1 MSKHGETEKF
11 IEKLFKEKGE
21 FVFGGEKLNIVK
33 IGKPRPAKGECKT
46 DLYILATNEK
56 SEEKEIK
63 ISIKQSDA
71 DFLENKMSIERA
83 KEIFGVQAKEIIIDC
98 IESEKESF
106 KKDFLIYFE
115 KHIRTEAKCI
125 KIGWKFE
132 LINKSGGNRSGKVNL
147 SREQKIDVY
156 SGSNLSSEKKDCKV
170 SGVLITNSGIAN
182 YILVV
187 NDNNNDLDYY
197 LDNLKPIDQYA
208 DCQEIFFACK
218 AINYRAEKNKWD
230 GNRPLSVYI
239 DWKLEEGKIKAQFVM
254 NRPLEVKANVIG
266 NNIIGILKILNI
278 KYENFNDLKQYLDT
292 DIIIKT

>member
-21 FVFGGEKLNIVK
+21 FVYGGEKLNIVK

-46 DLYILATNEK
+46 DVYILAINEK
-56 SEEKEIK
+56 EEEKEIK

-83 KEIFGVQAKEIIIDC
+83 KEIFGDQAKEILIDC
-98 IESEKESF
+98 IESEKKSF
-106 KKDFLIYFE
+106 ENDFLIYFKE
-115 KHIRTEAKCI
+115 HIKTEAKCI

-132 LINKSGGNRSGKVNL
+132 LINKLGGNRSGKISL
-147 SREQKIDVY
+147 SSEQKRDVY
-156 SGSNLSSEKKDCKV
+156 AGSNLSSEKKNCKV
-170 SGVLITNSGIAN
+170 NGVLIANSGIAN

-187 NDNNNDLDYY
+187 KDTNNDLDFY
-197 LDNLKPIDQYA
+197 LNHLEPIDEYA
-208 DCQEIFFACK
+208 DDKEIYFACK
-218 AINYRAEKNKWD
+218 AINYRAGKNKWD

-254 NRPLEVKANVIG
+254 NRPLEVKANIIG
-266 NNIIGILKILNI
+266 NNIIGILKTLNI

-292 DIIIKT
+292 DIIIKE